1 MPGFEQ
7 PFTIV
12 NGEKYYII
20 PEKNL
25 KK

>member
-7 PFTIV
+7 PFAIV
-12 NGEKYYII
+12 DGEKYYII